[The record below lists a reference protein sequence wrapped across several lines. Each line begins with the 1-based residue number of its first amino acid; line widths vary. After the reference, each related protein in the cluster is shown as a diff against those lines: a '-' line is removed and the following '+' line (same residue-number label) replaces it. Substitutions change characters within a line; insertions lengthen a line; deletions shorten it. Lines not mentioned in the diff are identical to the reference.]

1 MKMSKQEDKKPQNQT
16 KLFLIVGGVLVLAVV
31 GVFLLFPQQKKTDV
45 SEASSSKVKKSSS
58 VEELETVESSSS
70 SEEQVTNTF
79 EHPQETAKATLETDE
94 GVSDQD
100 TQVVRDALQ
109 SAVDYINATSQEEL
123 KPDFGAHLQQTD
135 ASAMRMMKILESV
148 GYHFQADSVS
158 VVRSKT
164 NGVLQYSFNYSN
176 DEGKV
181 VSFTGN
187 YVVGNGQLQIQNW
200 YGDLS
205 FMAKE

>member
-1 MKMSKQEDKKPQNQT
+1 M
-16 KLFLIVGGVLVLAVV
+16 LFR
-31 GVFLLFPQQKKTDV
+31 
-45 SEASSSKVKKSSS
+45 S
-58 VEELETVESSSS
+58 
-70 SEEQVTNTF
+70 
-79 EHPQETAKATLETDE
+79 
-94 GVSDQD
+94 
-100 TQVVRDALQ
+100 
-109 SAVDYINATSQEEL
+109 
-123 KPDFGAHLQQTD
+123 AHLQQTD

-148 GYHFQADSVS
+148 GYHFQADSVNI
-158 VVRSKT
+158 VRSKT
-164 NGVLQYSFNYSN
+164 NGVLQYSFNYRN

>member
-16 KLFLIVGGVLVLAVV
+16 KMFMIIGGVLVLAVV
-31 GVFLLFPQQKKTDV
+31 GVFLLFPQQKKTEV
-45 SEASSSKVKKSSS
+45 TEPSSSKVKKSSS
-58 VEELETVESSSS
+58 VEESEIVESSS
-70 SEEQVTNTF
+70 SEEQTVNTF
-79 EHPQETAKATLETDE
+79 ENPQETAKATLETDE

-100 TQVVRDALQ
+100 TQVVKDALQ
-109 SAVDYINATSQEEL
+109 GAVDYINATSQEEL
-123 KPDFGAHLQQTD
+123 RPDFGAHLQQTD

-148 GYHFQADSVS
+148 GYHFQADSVH

-176 DEGKV
+176 DEGNV

-187 YVVGNGQLQIQNW
+187 YVVSNGQLQIQNW

>member
-1 MKMSKQEDKKPQNQT
+1 MSKQEDKKPQNQT
-16 KLFLIVGGVLVLAVV
+16 KMFMIIGGVLVLAVV
-31 GVFLLFPQQKKTDV
+31 GVFLLFPQQKKTEV
-45 SEASSSKVKKSSS
+45 TEPSSSKVKKSSS
-58 VEELETVESSSS
+58 VEESEIVESSS
-70 SEEQVTNTF
+70 SEEQTVNTF
-79 EHPQETAKATLETDE
+79 ENPQETAKATLETDE

-100 TQVVRDALQ
+100 TQVVKDALQ
-109 SAVDYINATSQEEL
+109 GAVDYINATSQEEL
-123 KPDFGAHLQQTD
+123 RPDFGAHLQQTD
-135 ASAMRMMKILESV
+135 ASAMRMLKILESV

-187 YVVGNGQLQIQNW
+187 YVVSNGQLQIQNW

>member
-31 GVFLLFPQQKKTDV
+31 GVFLLFPQQKKTEV
-45 SEASSSKVKKSSS
+45 TEPSSSKVKKSSS
-58 VEELETVESSSS
+58 VEELETFESSS

-79 EHPQETAKATLETDE
+79 DNPQETAKATLETDE

-100 TQVVRDALQ
+100 SQVVRDALQ

-148 GYHFQADSVS
+148 GYHFQADSVNI
-158 VVRSKT
+158 VRSKT
-164 NGVLQYSFNYSN
+164 NGVLQYSFNYRN

>member
-31 GVFLLFPQQKKTDV
+31 GVFLLFPQQKKTEV
-45 SEASSSKVKKSSS
+45 TEPSSSKVKKSSS
-58 VEELETVESSSS
+58 VEELETFESSSV
-70 SEEQVTNTF
+70 EEQVTNTF
-79 EHPQETAKATLETDE
+79 DNPQETAKATLETNE

-148 GYHFQADSVS
+148 GYHFQADSVG

-187 YVVGNGQLQIQNW
+187 YVVSNGQLQIQNW

>member
-31 GVFLLFPQQKKTDV
+31 GVFLLFPQQKKTEV
-45 SEASSSKVKKSSS
+45 TEPSSSKVKKSSS
-58 VEELETVESSSS
+58 VEELETFESSSV
-70 SEEQVTNTF
+70 EEQVTNTF
-79 EHPQETAKATLETDE
+79 DNPQETAKATLEMNE

-148 GYHFQADSVS
+148 GYHFQADSVG

-187 YVVGNGQLQIQNW
+187 YVVSNGQLQIQNW

>member
-1 MKMSKQEDKKPQNQT
+1 MSKQEDKKPQNQT
-16 KLFLIVGGVLVLAVV
+16 KLFLIVGGVLVFAVV
-31 GVFLLFPQQKKTDV
+31 GVFLLFPQQKKTEV
-45 SEASSSKVKKSSS
+45 TEPSSSKVKKSSS
-58 VEELETVESSSS
+58 VEELEIVESSS
-70 SEEQVTNTF
+70 SEEQTVNTF
-79 EHPQETAKATLETDE
+79 ENPQETAKATLETDE

-100 TQVVRDALQ
+100 TQVVKDALQ
-109 SAVDYINATSQEEL
+109 GAVDYINATSQEEL
-123 KPDFGAHLQQTD
+123 RPDFGAHLQQTD

-148 GYHFQADSVS
+148 GYHFQADSVH

-187 YVVGNGQLQIQNW
+187 YVVSNGQLQIQNW

>member
-16 KLFLIVGGVLVLAVV
+16 KMFMIIGGVLVLAVV
-31 GVFLLFPQQKKTDV
+31 GVFLLFPQQKKTEV
-45 SEASSSKVKKSSS
+45 TEPSSSKVKKSSS
-58 VEELETVESSSS
+58 VEESEIVESSS
-70 SEEQVTNTF
+70 SEEQTVNTF
-79 EHPQETAKATLETDE
+79 ENPQETAKATLETDE

-100 TQVVRDALQ
+100 TQVVKDALQ
-109 SAVDYINATSQEEL
+109 GAVDYINATSQEEL
-123 KPDFGAHLQQTD
+123 RPDFGAHLQQTD

-148 GYHFQADSVS
+148 GYHFQADSVH

-187 YVVGNGQLQIQNW
+187 YVVSNGQLQIQNW

>member
-31 GVFLLFPQQKKTDV
+31 GVFLLFPQQKKTEV
-45 SEASSSKVKKSSS
+45 SEPSSSKVKKSSS
-58 VEELETVESSSS
+58 VEELETVKSSSS
-70 SEEQVTNTF
+70 SEAQVTNAF
-79 EHPQETAKATLETDE
+79 DNPQETAKATLETDE

-109 SAVDYINATSQEEL
+109 SAVDYINATSQEL

-135 ASAMRMMKILESV
+135 SSAMRMMKILESV

-187 YVVGNGQLQIQNW
+187 YVVSNGQLQIQNW

>member
-1 MKMSKQEDKKPQNQT
+1 MSKQEDKKPQNQT

-31 GVFLLFPQQKKTDV
+31 GVFLLFPQQKKTEV
-45 SEASSSKVKKSSS
+45 TEPSSSKVKKSSS
-58 VEELETVESSSS
+58 VEELETFESSSV
-70 SEEQVTNTF
+70 EEQVTNTF
-79 EHPQETAKATLETDE
+79 DNPQETAKATLETNE

-148 GYHFQADSVS
+148 GYHFQADSVG

-187 YVVGNGQLQIQNW
+187 YVVSNGQLQIQNW

>member
-16 KLFLIVGGVLVLAVV
+16 KLVLIVGGVLVLAVV
-31 GVFLLFPQQKKTDV
+31 GVFLLFPQQKKTEV
-45 SEASSSKVKKSSS
+45 TEPSSSKVKKSSS

-70 SEEQVTNTF
+70 EEQVTNTF
-79 EHPQETAKATLETDE
+79 DNPQETAKATLETDE

-164 NGVLQYSFNYSN
+164 NGVLQYSFNYRN

>member
-16 KLFLIVGGVLVLAVV
+16 KLVLIVGGALVLAVV
-31 GVFLLFPQQKKTDV
+31 GVFLLFPQQKKTEV
-45 SEASSSKVKKSSS
+45 TEPSSSKVKKSSS
-58 VEELETVESSSS
+58 FEELETVESSSS
-70 SEEQVTNTF
+70 AEQVTNTF
-79 EHPQETAKATLETDE
+79 DNPQETAKATLETNE